1 MVVLWILNSQ
11 VEGNKMLGPK
21 VVLRQEEV
29 TMLLLLLW
37 RQAGP
42 AGILS

>member
-21 VVLRQEEV
+21 VVLWQEEV
-29 TMLLLLLW
+29 TMLPLLR